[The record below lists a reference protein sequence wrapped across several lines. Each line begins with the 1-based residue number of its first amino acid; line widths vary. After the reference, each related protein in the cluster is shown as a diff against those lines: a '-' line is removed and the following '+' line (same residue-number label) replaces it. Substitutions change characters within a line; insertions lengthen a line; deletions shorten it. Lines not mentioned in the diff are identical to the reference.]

1 MIKKMQTNKK
11 ETHTSKRQ
19 FLLHDLKINR
29 NLYIMMIPVLV
40 YFLLFKYLPM
50 YGALMAFQDY
60 SPKLGVWGS
69 KWVGLKHFINFV
81 TARSFWGLL
90 GNTFRIS
97 FSSLIFGFP
106 APILLALLMNELQSM
121 KFKKVVQN
129 ITYLPHFISLVV
141 VCGLVKDFTM
151 NDGVIGNLV
160 EIFGGEPKTLLNY
173 PEFFVPVY
181 IISDIWQ
188 GVGWGTIIYL
198 SALSAVDSTLYEA
211 ATIDGAG
218 RFKQVLHITLPG
230 IAPTI
235 VIMLILRLGSIL
247 NVGFEKIILL
257 YNDSTMSVADVISS
271 YVYRRG
277 LINLDWSFS
286 SAVGL
291 FNSVINLIFLI
302 GSNYINKR
310 VNESSLW

>member
-1 MIKKMQTNKK
+1 
-11 ETHTSKRQ
+11 
-19 FLLHDLKINR
+19 
-29 NLYIMMIPVLV
+29 MMIPVLV